1 MSRSPGIRHPMFVNT
16 NLPSR
21 KGTKM
26 AVNLDKEPKEKP
38 KETKPKVAPKPDDA
52 VIMMNLYKKV
62 SRIDKTIRES
72 VFNVYADRYR
82 VNIWKSIDNDFIPNA
97 GFIAASY
104 FLVADKDGSVT
115 ILGGA

>member
-1 MSRSPGIRHPMFVNT
+1 VSRSPGIRHPMFVNT

-26 AVNLDKEPKEKP
+26 AVNLDKEPKE
-38 KETKPKVAPKPDDA
+38 TKPKVAPKPDDS
-52 VIMMNLYKKV
+52 VILMNLYKKV

-72 VFNVYADRYR
+72 VVNVYADRYR
-82 VNIWKSIDNDFIPNA
+82 VNIWKSIENDFIPNA

-115 ILGGA
+115 ILGGS